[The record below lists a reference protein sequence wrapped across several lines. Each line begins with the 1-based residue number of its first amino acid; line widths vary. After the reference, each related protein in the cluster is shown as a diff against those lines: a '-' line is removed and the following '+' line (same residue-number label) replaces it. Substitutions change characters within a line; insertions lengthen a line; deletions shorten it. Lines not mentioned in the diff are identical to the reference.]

1 MSPFPECICVNMTR
15 RVADFPFFFGAGIPV
30 FMIGAQRF
38 MNIRKIVREKMQN
51 AQFSAMLSL
60 FMKIA
65 CSVESQRVAR
75 LVGNV
80 DNNEEEFLRQS
91 QFEFDKLLAIQGE
104 DGKKDIDVA
113 ILRSKSDAVVN
124 MDGLNIE
131 DLCTFFEQFGSL
143 YLSAR
148 PWLSSTSY

>member
-1 MSPFPECICVNMTR
+1 
-15 RVADFPFFFGAGIPV
+15 
-30 FMIGAQRF
+30 MIGAQRF

-75 LVGNV
+75 LVGDV
-80 DNNEEEFLRQS
+80 DDNEEEFLRQS
-91 QFEFDKLLAIQGE
+91 QFQFDKLLAIQGE